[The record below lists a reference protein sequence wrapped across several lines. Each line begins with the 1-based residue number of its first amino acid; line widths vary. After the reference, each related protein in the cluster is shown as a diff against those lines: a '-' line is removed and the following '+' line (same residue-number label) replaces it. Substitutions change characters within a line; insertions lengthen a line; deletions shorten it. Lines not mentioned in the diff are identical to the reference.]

1 MTVDKAPQTSEDR
14 FRWRDPAAD
23 RTTLH
28 RLRGSLRDWVVG
40 LGTGD
45 RFGDDVVLAAYEAAA
60 NAVEHGNLDAPG
72 TVVVDAEYG
81 RDGLELRVRD
91 EGRWRGGAPR
101 FAGRGNGLVL
111 MRALSDDCVIAA
123 DGAGTT
129 VTMRWAPETVRAAY
143 RSAPGGR

>member
-81 RDGLELRVRD
+81 RDGLELRVTTRA
-91 EGRWRGGAPR
+91 GGA
-101 FAGRGNGLVL
+101 AGR
-111 MRALSDDCVIAA
+111 RAS
-123 DGAGTT
+123 
-129 VTMRWAPETVRAAY
+129 
-143 RSAPGGR
+143 PGGATVWCSCVR